1 MKPDNSKLLLG
12 LAIGA
17 AIGAAFVYV
26 ATSDKKEE
34 WLNELNDIVQKAKE
48 GFNKTVAQVKQMA
61 SQTCNCDDND
71 NA

>member
-1 MKPDNSKLLLG
+1 MKSNSSKLLLG

-34 WLNELNDIVQKAKE
+34 WLEEINDIVKKTKE
-48 GFNKTVAQVKQMA
+48 GFNKAVVQVKQMA
-61 SQTCNCDDND
+61 SQACEYEGEE